1 MKSGARLRPSAAGRI
16 VACPGSVVMGE
27 RYPEEDTIETR
38 EGEAVHWGG
47 AQLLRGEQIAL
58 GLVADNGVTLTDEMV
73 ETAEA
78 YYGHIA
84 ERDGLTLGPVDVHV
98 EEMVASAA
106 LHVENYGTPD
116 YWNYVAVDRH
126 LFIDD
131 LKNGHGFVNEIRNW
145 QLMNYAALVA
155 RELGLYGD
163 DRLKITMTIHQ
174 PRSYHR
180 RGPHRSV
187 TVTLGELRKPLA
199 ELSLAFRNA
208 LEPNAPVIASNPDE
222 CMNCSARHECEAAIA
237 AGYVGVDMAYDSTP
251 LIMSPAALS
260 KEYRT
265 LIRAEKII
273 KARLGGI
280 EQSILSSIQRGKS
293 VPFFAIEHN
302 KGRTVW
308 RDDAVAQG
316 IGDVAQ
322 VYGVTV
328 TKPAMITPLQAIK
341 AGLPEDVVK
350 MYSHA
355 PSGAAGLVE
364 IDGNYAA
371 SVFK

>member
-1 MKSGARLRPSAAGRI
+1 M
-16 VACPGSVVMGE
+16 CE
-27 RYPEEDTIETR
+27 RNPEDDSIDAR
-38 EGEAVHWGG
+38 EGIAVHWAG
-47 AQLLRGEQIAL
+47 AQLLRGDQIAL
-58 GLVADNGVTLTDEMV
+58 GQVADNGVTLTDEMV

-78 YYGHIA
+78 YYAHIA

-98 EEMVASAA
+98 EETVASAA

-116 YWNYVAVDRH
+116 YWHYREADRH

-155 RELGLYGD
+155 REIGMYGD
-163 DRLKITMTIHQ
+163 DRLKITMSIHQ

-208 LEPNAPVIASNPDE
+208 LEPNAYVIASNPDE

-251 LIMSPAALS
+251 LVMSPAALS
-260 KEYRT
+260 KEYR
-265 LIRAEKII
+265 LLVRAEKMI
-273 KARLGGI
+273 KARRDGI
-280 EQSILSSIQRGKS
+280 EQSIMSSIQRGRS
-293 VPFFAIEHN
+293 VPYFGIEHS

-308 RDDAVAQG
+308 RDDALDQG
-316 IGDVAQ
+316 IIDVAQ
-322 VYGVTV
+322 AYSVKV

-341 AGLPEDVVK
+341 AGIPEEVVK
-350 MYSHA
+350 MYSHV

-364 IDGNYAA
+364 DDGTFAA